1 MFYDNI
7 SRVLRWYKGRCSYE
21 IRRININMVDNI
33 DTINRVGGD
42 AVGGKDA
49 IMVDRDAI
57 NRVSTFSWQPRF
69 HDHIIRNENELNRI
83 REYIIKNPEMWE
95 RDRNNGDDLWL

>member
-21 IRRININMVDNI
+21 IRRININMVDNV
-33 DTINRVGGD
+33 DAINRVGGD

-49 IMVDRDAI
+49 I
-57 NRVSTFSWQPRF
+57 NRVSTDETDETEKTKNGFVWQPRF
-69 HDHIIRNENELNRI
+69 HDRIIRDENELNRI
-83 REYIIKNPEMWE
+83 REYIMKNPEM
-95 RDRNNGDDLWL
+95 